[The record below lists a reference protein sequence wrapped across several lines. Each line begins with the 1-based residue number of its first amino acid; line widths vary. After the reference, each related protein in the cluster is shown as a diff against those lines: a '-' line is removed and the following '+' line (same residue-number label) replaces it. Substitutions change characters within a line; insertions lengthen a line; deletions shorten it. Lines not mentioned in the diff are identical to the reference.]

1 MDGGE
6 VEGEGILTK
15 WTLFSLY
22 VRHVYIFFVN
32 DFVRC
37 VHLVASM
44 ALRRVSV
51 FDSQVYEEIA
61 YRRLAIGI

>member
-15 WTLFSLY
+15 WTLFSFMC
-22 VRHVYIFFVN
+22 VMFIFFFVP